1 MKIDSQKY
9 MGENQLVK
17 RLASQVGS
25 MKLAVGILKK
35 RGDMTASGKLTE
47 KGQRRNAMT
56 AEERAKDRAAKA
68 SKPNFFKRLT
78 SLVAFLRVRR
88 RFPSERLCSLLL
100 KARML

>member
-9 MGENQLVK
+9 MGENQLVS

-47 KGQRRNAMT
+47 KGKRRNAMT

-68 SKPNFFKRLT
+68 SKR
-78 SLVAFLRVRR
+78 S
-88 RFPSERLCSLLL
+88 PSEYKYNPFTNRATL
-100 KARML
+100 K

>member
-9 MGENQLVK
+9 MGENQLVS

-47 KGQRRNAMT
+47 KGKKRNAMT
-56 AEERAKDRAAKA
+56 AAERAIDRA
-68 SKPNFFKRLT
+68 SKQSKRSKSEYKYNPLT
-78 SLVAFLRVRR
+78 NRAT
-88 RFPSERLCSLLL
+88 L
-100 KARML
+100 K

>member
-9 MGENQLVK
+9 MGENQLVH

-25 MKLAVGILKK
+25 MKLAVDILKK

-56 AEERAKDRAAKA
+56 AEERAIDRA
-68 SKPNFFKRLT
+68 SKKT
-78 SLVAFLRVRR
+78 KHS
-88 RFPSERLCSLLL
+88 PSEYRYNPLTNRATL
-100 KARML
+100 K

>member
-1 MKIDSQKY
+1 MKIDSQEY

-25 MKLAVGILKK
+25 MKLAVDILKK

-56 AEERAKDRAAKA
+56 AEERAIDRA
-68 SKPNFFKRLT
+68 SKQSKH
-78 SLVAFLRVRR
+78 S
-88 RFPSERLCSLLL
+88 PSEYRYNPLTNRATL
-100 KARML
+100 K